1 MRVSE
6 KSLELNV
13 GAELLAFMRNSWNM
27 PKAYLRGLTQREESR
42 EGVDFFVQMPTNYRI
57 FAFQF
62 KRPGG
67 FREPRSPIVNPRY
80 KFTLNCKQHANL
92 HDLAQVQPNAVFY
105 VFPFYYGVQ
114 ELEDGIPRLSQ
125 DTWLLPVNNL
135 DVCTVFSGQKSK
147 TVHCERGVAHI
158 NPAFDMMRLDRLG
171 LSWDDGIQPE
181 EFAVWHK
188 KLHLSDLQPNTLA
201 RPRNP
206 HIVRGLR
213 LTIVRR
219 QDDQHL

>member
-13 GAELLAFMRNSWNM
+13 GAELLALMRNSWNM

-42 EGVDFFVQMPTNYRI
+42 DGVDFFLQMPNNYRI

-67 FREPRSPIVNPRY
+67 IREPRGPIANRRY
-80 KFTLNCKQHANL
+80 KFTLNRNQHANL
-92 HDLAQVQPNAVFY
+92 HDLAQMHPNAVFY
-105 VFPFYYGVQ
+105 VFPFYYCIQ
-114 ELEDGIPRLSQ
+114 ELVDGIPRLSQ
-125 DTWLLPVNNL
+125 DTWLLPVDNL
-135 DVCTVFSGQKSK
+135 DVYTVFSGRQSK

-158 NPAFDMMRLDRLG
+158 NPEFEMTRLDRLG

-181 EFAVWHK
+181 DFAMWQK
-188 KLHLSDLQPNTLA
+188 KLHLSDLQPNTVA

-213 LTIVRR
+213 LTVAIR
-219 QDDQHL
+219 QDHE